1 MSMVK
6 VAKKVSKGRKTLVAI
21 PKEGPLEDLFPHIFT
36 WVCEPKEASYG
47 LIRKYIAK
55 HYPKLSPDAP
65 FKKAMANMV
74 AKVTFIYYVS
84 TSIAQNLILLPNFSR
99 KLVYFP
105 QNKRISISTLHF
117 DEFFML

>member
-1 MSMVK
+1 MEKKKPAVK
-6 VAKKVSKGRKTLVAI
+6 VAKKLSKGRKTLVAI

-74 AKVTFIYYVS
+74 AKVPFIHYVS
-84 TSIAQNLILLPNFSR
+84 TCIAQT
-99 KLVYFP
+99 
-105 QNKRISISTLHF
+105 STKVLS
-117 DEFFML
+117 